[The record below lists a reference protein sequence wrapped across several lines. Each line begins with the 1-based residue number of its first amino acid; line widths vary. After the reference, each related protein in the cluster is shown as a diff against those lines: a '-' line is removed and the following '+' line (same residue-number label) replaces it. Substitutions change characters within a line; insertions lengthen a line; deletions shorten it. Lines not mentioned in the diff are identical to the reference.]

1 MPISLDGSGSI
12 SGIST
17 FSFSDEIIHTG
28 DTNTAIKFPANDTIT
43 FETGGSERLRL
54 DSNGIRTPDDIFI
67 NVRGKGFKTS
77 DWIITNTTSGN
88 ALSFSGGAS
97 SGEKLRIDG
106 GGGLQLGTSTAT
118 ASKLTVYGANDAAA
132 IFQGSN
138 TGTGAGNGFIT
149 GNNGDV
155 NAFVWNYE
163 NGFMHFGT
171 NNVERLRI
179 ASDGKVGIGT
189 NNPTTNLQVNHAT
202 NECTFSLFNGGTK
215 KAALQTQN
223 SFGTILYSYDN
234 EPLKFSVASGTSYSE
249 KLRITTSDI
258 ITNTSV
264 GHVLL
269 GTDTARTFN
278 SHNGRLQ
285 VTGTT
290 YSHSTI
296 SVISNTNANNGAY
309 LFLGKQRS
317 GAVGGSTAVQAGDL
331 IGEIRFPAA
340 DGTDMENYAA
350 RIIVSADQNAS
361 SNNTSGIMD
370 FHTTRR
376 NGSPHLKLRI
386 GQNSNQ
392 GTQFSFGTETS
403 DLNNTN
409 TGDRTSLKVG
419 PTTHIEGV
427 FGHNGTPGMYYNCY
441 SGGNENFYR
450 GTRQPNGGD
459 YRPCAYGQKY
469 GGHYFYSDN
478 STTQWNAQQQITSMQ
493 TNMQITSQGYV
504 KKQYQPA
511 FDAVRSSGTVG
522 DSANQKIVFNQALTN
537 VGNHYNTSNGY
548 FTAPIAGTYFFSFF
562 GMNNNALAWYNFR
575 KNNSVISPQHGA
587 YMTNGS
593 DWSHV
598 GMTIVIVLAAN
609 DTMAIYTGNDPRIG
623 MYGQGNNHNGFCG
636 YMLG

>member
-459 YRPCAYGQKY
+459 YRPAAYGQKY

>member
-1 MPISLDGSGSI
+1 MRLTRDG
-12 SGIST
+12 
-17 FSFSDEIIHTG
+17 
-28 DTNTAIKFPANDTIT
+28 
-43 FETGGSERLRL
+43 RL
-54 DSNGIRTPDDIFI
+54 
-67 NVRGKGFKTS
+67 
-77 DWIITNTTSGN
+77 
-88 ALSFSGGAS
+88 
-97 SGEKLRIDG
+97 
-106 GGGLQLGTSTAT
+106 
-118 ASKLTVYGANDAAA
+118 
-132 IFQGSN
+132 
-138 TGTGAGNGFIT
+138 
-149 GNNGDV
+149 
-155 NAFVWNYE
+155 
-163 NGFMHFGT
+163 
-171 NNVERLRI
+171 
-179 ASDGKVGIGT
+179 GIGT
-189 NNPTTNLQVNHAT
+189 DNPTSNLQVNHAT
-202 NECTFSLFNGGTK
+202 NECTISLFNGGTK

-249 KLRITTSDI
+249 KLRITTSSI
-258 ITNTSV
+258 ISDTSV

-296 SVISNTNANNGAY
+296 SVISNTNSNNGAY

-331 IGEIRFPAA
+331 IGEIR
-340 DGTDMENYAA
+340 
-350 RIIVSADQNAS
+350 VSADQNAS
-361 SNNTSGIMD
+361 SNNTSGVMD

-386 GQNSNQ
+386 GQNSSQ

-403 DLNNTN
+403 DYNNTN

-419 PTTHIEGV
+419 PATHIEGV
-427 FGHNGTPGMYYNCY
+427 FGHNGTSGMYYNCY
-441 SGGNENFYR
+441 SGGNDLFYR

-459 YRPCAYGQKY
+459 WRPAAYGQKY

-478 STTQWNAQQQITSMQ
+478 SSTQWNAQQQITSMQ

-511 FDAVRSSGTVG
+511 FDAVRTSGTVG
-522 DSANQKIVFNQALTN
+522 DGANQRIVFNSTLTN

-548 FTAPIAGTYFFSFF
+548 FTAPIAGTYLFSMF
-562 GMNNNALAWYNFR
+562 GMNNNQLAWYNFR
-575 KNNSVISPQHGA
+575 KNNSVINPQHGA

-593 DWSHV
+593 DWSSV
-598 GMTIVIVLAAN
+598 SMTIVIVLAAS
-609 DTMAIYTGNDPRIG
+609 DTMSVYTGASSNVG